1 MAQQRV
7 GLGLAAAELAE
18 HLCRVHTAAEGE
30 DSVAEAPPDATHLH
44 APRDAG
50 APRSMYYEGQDC
62 FYVSRTASSSSSP
75 ASSNDANASAERTSA
90 HLYE

>member
-7 GLGLAAAELAE
+7 GLGLAATELAE

-50 APRSMYYEGQDC
+50 APQSMCDGQVC
-62 FYVSRTASSSSSP
+62 SFYVPRTASSSSSP

>member
-7 GLGLAAAELAE
+7 GLGLAATELAE

-44 APRDAG
+44 APGDAG
-50 APRSMYYEGQDC
+50 APRSIPWWAGLLLRITHRLVVVE
-62 FYVSRTASSSSSP
+62 SRLL
-75 ASSNDANASAERTSA
+75 ERR
-90 HLYE
+90 ERVR